1 MPPDKIASFNDTETL
16 PDISLS
22 RRAPLAAMAA
32 YWELTK
38 PRLSMMAVISALL
51 GYLAASTGDMF
62 ALVSVFFGTALAAG
76 GAAALNQWW
85 EREEDALMHRT
96 ADRPLPMG
104 KLSPQATFLF
114 GTVLCLAGPAIVWLG
129 SNALAGVLTAV
140 TVVTYVLLYT
150 PLKKLT
156 PWSTE
161 IGAIPG
167 ALPPLIGWVA
177 AEGSIG
183 WVGMFLFAVLYVWQL
198 PHFMAISWLYR
209 EDYERSGFRMLSL
222 YDKTGR
228 QVSLRAVIWA
238 VPLLALT
245 VLAWVANESGWLFL
259 VGGSLLS
266 FGYLREALRM
276 FSATERDKP
285 ARRLFLASIIFLPC
299 YLILMVADR
308 ILFSL

>member
-1 MPPDKIASFNDTETL
+1 MPPEKLASLNDTATL
-16 PDISLS
+16 ANISLS
-22 RRAPLAAMAA
+22 RRTSLAT

-38 PRLSMMAVISALL
+38 PRLSAMAVISALL
-51 GYLAASTGDMF
+51 GYLAASTSDAW
-62 ALVSVFFGTALAAG
+62 ALTSVFFGTALAAG

-85 EREEDALMHRT
+85 EREEDARMPRT
-96 ADRPLPMG
+96 ADRPLPQG
-104 KLSPQATFLF
+104 AISAQATLGF
-114 GTVLCLAGPAIVWLG
+114 GLALCLIGPAIVWLG

-150 PLKKLT
+150 PLKKVT

-161 IGAIPG
+161 FGAIPG

-183 WVGMFLFAVLYVWQL
+183 WVGMFLFAILYAWQL

-209 EDYERSGFRMLSL
+209 ADYQRGGFQMLSL
-222 YDKTGR
+222 HDATGR
-228 QVSLRAVIWA
+228 EVALRAVIWA
-238 VPLLALT
+238 VPLLVLT
-245 VLAWVANESGWLFL
+245 ALAWLANESGWLFL
-259 VGGSLLS
+259 LGGSLLS
-266 FGYLREALRM
+266 LGYLREALRM
-276 FSATERDKP
+276 YQAADRDQP

-299 YLILMVADR
+299 YLLLMVVDR

>member
-1 MPPDKIASFNDTETL
+1 MPPEKIASFNDTN
-16 PDISLS
+16 PISGISLS
-22 RRAPLAAMAA
+22 SRTSLAA

-38 PRLSMMAVISALL
+38 PRLSMMAVITALL
-51 GYLAASTGDMF
+51 GYLAASTGGTF
-62 ALVSVFFGTALAAG
+62 ALLSVFLGTALAAG

-85 EREEDALMHRT
+85 EREEDALMQRT
-96 ADRPLPMG
+96 ADRPLPMSQ
-104 KLSPQATFLF
+104 LSPHASFLF
-114 GTVLCLAGPAIVWLG
+114 GVVLCLAGPAIVWLG

-150 PLKKLT
+150 PLKKVT

-183 WVGMFLFAVLYVWQL
+183 WVGLFLFGVLFAWQL

-209 EDYERSGFRMLSL
+209 EDYARGGFRMLSL
-222 YDKTGR
+222 YDKTGH

-238 VPLLALT
+238 LPLLALT
-245 VLAWVANESGWLFL
+245 ILAWVANESGWLFL
-259 VGGSLLS
+259 IGGSLLS
-266 FGYLREALRM
+266 LGYLREALRM
-276 FSATERDKP
+276 FTATERDKP

-308 ILFSL
+308 VLFSL

>member
-1 MPPDKIASFNDTETL
+1 MPPEKIASLNDTQSIPVIDSGSRTTL
-16 PDISLS
+16 
-22 RRAPLAAMAA
+22 AA

-38 PRLSMMAVISALL
+38 PRLSMMAVITALL
-51 GYLAASTGDMF
+51 GYLAASTGD
-62 ALVSVFFGTALAAG
+62 ALTLLSVFFGTALAAG

-85 EREEDALMHRT
+85 EREEDAQMHRT

-104 KLSPQATFLF
+104 KLSPRGTFVF
-114 GTVLCLAGPAIVWLG
+114 GTALCLLGPATLWFG
-129 SNALAGVLTAV
+129 GNALASVLTAV

-150 PLKKLT
+150 PLKKVT

-183 WVGMFLFAVLYVWQL
+183 WVGLFLFAVLYVWQL

-228 QVSLRAVIWA
+228 IVSFRAVIWA

-245 VLAWVANESGWLFL
+245 VLAWIANESGWLFL
-259 VGGSLLS
+259 VGGTLLS
-266 FGYLREALRM
+266 IGYLREAVRM
-276 FSATERDKP
+276 FTATERDKP

-299 YLILMVADR
+299 YLILMVVDR
-308 ILFSL
+308 VLFSL

>member
-1 MPPDKIASFNDTETL
+1 MPPEKIASFDESD
-16 PDISLS
+16 PISS
-22 RRAPLAAMAA
+22 MSESCQNPMAD

-38 PRLSMMAVISALL
+38 PRLSMMAVITALL
-51 GYLAASTGDMF
+51 GYLAASSPDVIT
-62 ALVSVFFGTALAAG
+62 LVSVFLGTALAAG

-85 EREEDALMHRT
+85 EREEDAMMHRT

-104 KLSPQATFLF
+104 KVSPLGTIIF
-114 GTVLCLAGPAIVWLG
+114 GSLLCIAGPAILWFG
-129 SNALAGVLTAV
+129 GNALSGVLTAV

-150 PLKKLT
+150 PMKKVT

-183 WVGMFLFAVLYVWQL
+183 WVGLFLFAVLYVWQL
-198 PHFMAISWLYR
+198 PHFMAISWLFR

-228 QVSLRAVIWA
+228 RVSLRAVIWA
-238 VPLLALT
+238 IPLLILT
-245 VLAWVANESGWLFL
+245 ILAWLANESGWLFL
-259 VGGSLLS
+259 IGGSLLS
-266 FGYLREALRM
+266 LGYLRESVRM
-276 FSATERDKP
+276 FTAIDRDKP
-285 ARRLFLASIIFLPC
+285 ARRLFLASIIILPC

>member
-1 MPPDKIASFNDTETL
+1 M
-16 PDISLS
+16 SLD
-22 RRAPLAAMAA
+22 RRLSLAA

-38 PRLSMMAVISALL
+38 PRLSMMAVITALL
-51 GYLAASTGDMF
+51 GFLAASNGDSLGL
-62 ALVSVFFGTALAAG
+62 AAVFLGTALAAG

-85 EREEDALMHRT
+85 ERGEDALMERT
-96 ADRPLPMG
+96 ADRPLPMRQ
-104 KLSPQATFLF
+104 LSPRASFIF
-114 GTVLCLAGPAIVWLG
+114 GSVLCLLGPAIVWLG

-150 PLKKLT
+150 PLKKVT

-177 AEGSIG
+177 AEGAIG
-183 WVGMFLFAVLYVWQL
+183 WVGLFLFAVLYAWQL

-209 EDYERSGFRMLSL
+209 EDYQRGGFQMLSL
-222 YDKTGR
+222 HDKTGR
-228 QVSLRAVIWA
+228 QVSWRAVIWA

-259 VGGSLLS
+259 VGGSLLCL
-266 FGYLREALRM
+266 GYLREAVRMLR
-276 FSATERDKP
+276 ATQRNQP
-285 ARRLFLASIIFLPC
+285 ARRLFFASIIFLPC

-308 ILFSL
+308 VLFAL

>member
-1 MPPDKIASFNDTETL
+1 MPPEKIASFNDTETL
-16 PDISLS
+16 SEMSLS
-22 RRAPLAAMAA
+22 RWAPLAA

-38 PRLSMMAVISALL
+38 PRLSMMAVITALL
-51 GYLAASTGDMF
+51 GFLAASNGDAFTLLAVF
-62 ALVSVFFGTALAAG
+62 AGTALAAG

-85 EREEDALMHRT
+85 EREEDAQMHRT

-104 KLSPQATFLF
+104 KLSPQATIIF
-114 GTVLCLAGPAIVWLG
+114 GSLLCLAGPAILWFG
-129 SNALAGVLTAV
+129 GNALAGVLTAV

-150 PLKKLT
+150 PLKKVT

-177 AEGSIG
+177 AEGSVG
-183 WVGMFLFAVLYVWQL
+183 WVGLFLFAVLYVWQL

-209 EDYERSGFRMLSL
+209 EDYARSGFRMLSL
-222 YDKTGR
+222 YDPTGT

-245 VLAWVANESGWLFL
+245 VLAWIGGESGWLFL
-259 VGGSLLS
+259 IGGSLLS
-266 FGYLREALRM
+266 FGYLREAIRM
-276 FSATERDKP
+276 LTATERDKP

>member
-1 MPPDKIASFNDTETL
+1 MPPEKIASFHDAESVSGL
-16 PDISLS
+16 SVGQRISL
-22 RRAPLAAMAA
+22 AA

-38 PRLSMMAVISALL
+38 PRLSMMAVITALL
-51 GYLAASTGDMF
+51 GFLAASNGDSLGL
-62 ALVSVFFGTALAAG
+62 AAVFLGTALAAG

-85 EREEDALMHRT
+85 ERREDALMERT
-96 ADRPLPMG
+96 ADRPLP
-104 KLSPQATFLF
+104 KRQLSPKASVIF
-114 GTVLCLAGPAIVWLG
+114 GSTLCLLGPAIVWLG

-150 PLKKLT
+150 PLKKVT

-161 IGAIPG
+161 VGAIPG

-183 WVGMFLFAVLYVWQL
+183 WVGLFLFAVLYAWQL

-209 EDYERSGFRMLSL
+209 EDYRRGGFQMLSL
-222 YDKTGR
+222 HDKTGQ

-238 VPLLALT
+238 TPLLALT

-259 VGGSLLS
+259 IGGSLLCL
-266 FGYLREALRM
+266 GYLREAWRM
-276 FSATERDKP
+276 LKATERDQP
-285 ARRLFLASIIFLPC
+285 ARRLFFASIIFLPC

-308 ILFSL
+308 VLFTL